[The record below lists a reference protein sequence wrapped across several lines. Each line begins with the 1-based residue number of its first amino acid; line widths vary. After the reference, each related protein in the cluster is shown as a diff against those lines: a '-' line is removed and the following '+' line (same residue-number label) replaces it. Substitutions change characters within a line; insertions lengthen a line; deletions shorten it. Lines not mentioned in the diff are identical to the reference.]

1 MLATRVV
8 KSFLSVNKQKKT
20 KKANKRLFFILNY
33 SCQSSLLI
41 FALTIILA
49 YRNEKKKQFKG
60 PFFAY
65 KYTSPDGK
73 IKTDLR

>member
-1 MLATRVV
+1 M
-8 KSFLSVNKQKKT
+8 
-20 KKANKRLFFILNY
+20 LFFILNY

-73 IKTDLR
+73 IKTVLR